1 MNYKG
6 IYAERLKQLRVGS
19 EMSQYYLADKVHTSQ
34 ANIARY
40 EKGVSLPSIET
51 MIAIADL
58 FCMSLDYFFGRGA
71 TFPRRNS
78 KLKGEIKEVLQEQ
91 IQPGQDL
98 YEFIK
103 QATDEIIA
111 KQLAKQK
118 KWGNYGRS
126 YLCQI

>member
-1 MNYKG
+1 MSMNYKT

-40 EKGVSLPSIET
+40 EKGVSLPSIDI

-58 FCMSLDYFFGRGA
+58 FCMPLDYFFARGA
-71 TFPRRNS
+71 TYPRRNNR
-78 KLKGEIKEVLQEQ
+78 LKGEIKEVLQEQ
-91 IQPGQDL
+91 IQPGEDL

-103 QATDEIIA
+103 KATDEIIA
-111 KQLAKQK
+111 KQLAKQNK
-118 KWGNYGRS
+118 
-126 YLCQI
+126 

>member
-1 MNYKG
+1 MNYKT
-6 IYAERLKQLRVGS
+6 IYAERLKQLRIGS

-40 EKGVSLPSIET
+40 EKGVSLPSIDI

-71 TFPRRNS
+71 TFPKRNNR
-78 KLKGEIKEVLQEQ
+78 LKGEIKEVIQEQ
-91 IQPGQDL
+91 IQPGEDL

-103 QATDEIIA
+103 KATDEIIA
-111 KQLAKQK
+111 KQLAKEK
-118 KWGNYGRS
+118 K
-126 YLCQI
+126 